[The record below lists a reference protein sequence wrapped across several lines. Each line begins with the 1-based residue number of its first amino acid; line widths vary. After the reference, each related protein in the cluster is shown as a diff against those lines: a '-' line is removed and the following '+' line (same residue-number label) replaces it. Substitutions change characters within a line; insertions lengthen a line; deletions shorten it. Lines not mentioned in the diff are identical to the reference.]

1 MLLFNSFTRLHTRLH
16 LMMLQRLSIQGI
28 RSFNPD
34 EPAEI
39 QFSPLTIFLGPN
51 DVGKTTIIDSLKYAL
66 TGNLPPNCDNEERFV
81 HNVQYSKR
89 SMICGQTRLKFI
101 DSQNKSTDITRNLRL
116 FSSKQNNQTTIRFIQ
131 DDANISQDNNPIG
144 VNNEALEFW
153 SFEISRVVLDYI
165 IFCHQEQ
172 TNWPL
177 SDGKVLKKRFDE
189 IFGSISSVKKL
200 EKIQKAQVD
209 HLKLLENSYD
219 LAVKKKEEIATNI
232 AKSEEYSCKLRK
244 LTEERNSL
252 ILKVKNKSSKLDSI
266 IEKLNNRS
274 NLNQKDCDLILE
286 HFQIDIHSCEDEIKM
301 KKSGINTNLISL
313 KQDLDS
319 FKNKKSNAILEWD
332 ICKKQLSETKLN
344 LYEIENL
351 SSSSVSHVHEQE
363 NIENLLENFSVLE
376 LQAESLKLQGE
387 LCGQII
393 ELLNKVAVLEEQ
405 AKHCTIQIES
415 LEKQFEAMQN
425 ELKQFERK
433 KQIEI
438 DQCENTIVK
447 LTSLFESINSYVE
460 KLNDSKFKSSQ
471 KYIEELDKQ
480 ILKLEKEKKSIVSE
494 ISNMSQGKYL
504 FIIYLKV

>member
-1 MLLFNSFTRLHTRLH
+1 MLH
-16 LMMLQRLSIQGI
+16 LQRLIIQGI

-34 EPAEI
+34 EPVDI
-39 QFSPLTIFLGPN
+39 KFSSLTIFHGPD

-66 TGNLPPNCDNEERFV
+66 TGNLPPNCDNEECFV
-81 HNVQYSKR
+81 HDEQYSKR
-89 SMICGQTRLKFI
+89 SMICGQTRLRFI
-101 DSQNKSTDITRNLRL
+101 DTQNKSTDITRNLRL

-131 DDANISQDNNPIG
+131 DDAIISQDNNPIG
-144 VNNEALEFW
+144 VNNEALKFW

-165 IFCHQEQ
+165 IFCHQEE

-177 SDGKVLKKRFDE
+177 SDGKVLKKRFDD
-189 IFGSISSVKKL
+189 IFGSIS
-200 EKIQKAQVD
+200 
-209 HLKLLENSYD
+209 Y
-219 LAVKKKEEIATNI
+219 KEEVTTNI

-244 LTEERNSL
+244 LTAERNSL

-286 HFQIDIHSCEDEIKM
+286 HFQFDIHSCEDEIKM

-319 FKNKKSNAILEWD
+319 LKNKKSNAIHECD
-332 ICKKQLSETKLN
+332 IWKKQLSETKLN

-351 SSSSVSHVHEQE
+351 PSCSSVSHVHEHE
-363 NIENLLENFSVLE
+363 NIVNDLEKVSVLE
-376 LQAESLKLQGE
+376 LQAERLKRQAESLKLQGE

-471 KYIEELDKQ
+471 KYIEELDEQ

-494 ISNMSQGKYL
+494 ISKMSQAKSVDIRRIEL
-504 FIIYLKV
+504 WSESSFNLN